1 LRISTTNT
9 YDLEQA
15 LEAASEEQ
23 RKEYFRLWGLTGETY
38 RNFEE
43 YLGIII
49 ESLEEPICARF
60 VWEYITPDERQ
71 ILYHSM
77 SYSARDGL
85 RRDALQK
92 KAQVPPER
100 YEPAVDSL
108 LQKLLLYQTKEEI
121 DAGKRGHHPQLPRDI
136 SVKGKNKAVAM
147 LYPFD
152 DYLTTLYTIGREIFT
167 PLGDRSKKSFAELVI
182 GLDGETQ
189 NEIYQSYTIKWGK
202 YYSRGD
208 FGEMI
213 AKKLFQLDEPLD
225 YLSDFAGDARDL
237 YLWLRQQGGQATMQ
251 EVRAHSG
258 LDDSSLA
265 PVIYE
270 LESAALAFDT
280 LTHEERI
287 LFIPQD
293 IFLRLKPIATNSA
306 NTIIELPAVNV
317 PEDFVPAA
325 IRPSEMAIPYDLAYI
340 INAIYQQTIEPTQV
354 GRVPKRIANKMR
366 TQLRGQVRPD
376 YQYDDNYM
384 EMLLDVAKENGLVQ
398 LPKAPLP
405 EIKDHYQAGDRLS
418 WWAGL
423 DLRGQVAYLL
433 HSWQKSFRWDDLE
446 GTHYRAWDP
455 YAWKPMAGRE
465 ILLKH
470 VANCTPG
477 RWYTV
482 ASLLQKIW
490 DEDPFVMHPQA
501 PYARKT
507 GHSKTRETREKWERG
522 DGETYIGMLSS
533 TLYELG
539 IVDLG
544 YDRANA
550 LEAQQ
555 QLNPTAFM
563 LTEMGASILPLIGDN
578 PPQANTSSRTLIVQ
592 PSFELL
598 ILQPDMPTLYSLLP
612 FTQITQASMVS
623 RLTLTRTSLLRALE
637 SGKNIEQILHTL
649 EEHSQ
654 KELPQNVIYSLND
667 WARSYKGT
675 RLSHVLLLEVSS
687 EAVATQLNNSAK
699 LKASGLRQLGP
710 FIFALNS
717 DSNIKQLKQAL
728 EQEGISV
735 QISGNIFI
743 ARSNRASTIYDM
755 HL

>member
-1 LRISTTNT
+1 MRTTNM
-9 YDLEQA
+9 YDLEAA

-60 VWEYITPDERQ
+60 VWEYITPDERMV
-71 ILYHSM
+71 LYHSM

-92 KAQVPPER
+92 KAQISPER
-100 YEPAVDSL
+100 YEAAVDGL
-108 LQKLLLYQTKEEI
+108 LQKLLLYEKKEEI
-121 DAGKRGHHPQLPRDI
+121 DAGKRGHSPHLSRDTAA
-136 SVKGKNKAVAM
+136 KGKHKAVSM

-167 PLGDRSKKSFAELVI
+167 PLGDRSKKAFAEIVT
-182 GLDGETQ
+182 GLDSDTQ
-189 NEIYQSYTIKWGK
+189 DEIHQSYTIKWGK

-208 FGEMI
+208 LGEMI
-213 AKKLFQLDEPLD
+213 AKKLYQLDEPLD

-237 YLWLRQQGGQATMQ
+237 YVWLRQQGGQASMQ

-280 LTHEERI
+280 LTREQRI

-293 IFLRLKPIATNSA
+293 IFLRLKPIEGNSTN
-306 NTIIELPAVNV
+306 TVIELPATVV

-325 IRPSEMAIPYDLAYI
+325 VRPGEMAIQYDIAYM
-340 INAIYQQTIEPTQV
+340 INAIYQQIIEPTQV
-354 GRVPKRIANKMR
+354 GRVPKRISNKLR

-384 EMLLDVAKENGLVQ
+384 EMILDIAKENGLAHV
-398 LPKAPLP
+398 PKSPIP
-405 EIKDHYQAGDRLS
+405 NVKDRYEPGERLS
-418 WWAGL
+418 WWARL
-423 DLRGQVAYLL
+423 DLQGQTAYLL
-433 HSWQKSFRWDDLE
+433 DSWKNSFRWDDLE

-465 ILLKH
+465 IVLKH
-470 VANCTPG
+470 LAHCTPG

-482 ASLLQKIW
+482 ASLLQNIW
-490 DEDPFVMHPQA
+490 DEDPFTMHPQL
-501 PYARKT
+501 PYARKS
-507 GHSKTRETREKWERG
+507 GHNKTKETREKWERG

-563 LTEMGASILPLIGDN
+563 LTEIGASILPLVGNN
-578 PPQANTSSRTLIVQ
+578 PPQAETGTHTLIVQ

-623 RLTLTRTSLLRALE
+623 RLTLTRASLIHALE
-637 SGKNIEQILHTL
+637 NGKNIESILHIL

-654 KELPQNVIYSLND
+654 KELPQNVVYSLND
-667 WARSYKGT
+667 WAKSYKGA
-675 RLSHVLLLEVSS
+675 RLSHVLLIEVSS
-687 EAVATQLNNSAK
+687 EAVATQFNNSAN
-699 LKASGLRQLGP
+699 LKTLGLRQLGP

-717 DSNIKQLKQAL
+717 DHDVKQLKQTF

-735 QISGNIFI
+735 QISGNIII
-743 ARSNRASTIYDM
+743 ARSRGTSIYDM
-755 HL
+755 HR

>member
-1 LRISTTNT
+1 MRTTDAYN
-9 YDLEQA
+9 LEEA

-43 YLGIII
+43 YLGIVI

-92 KAQVPPER
+92 KAQISPER
-100 YEPAVDSL
+100 YEAAVDSL
-108 LQKLLLYQTKEEI
+108 LQKLLLYQKTEEI
-121 DAGKRGHHPQLPRDI
+121 DASKRGHNQNLPRNA
-136 SVKGKNKAVAM
+136 SAKRERKTVAI

-152 DYLTTLYTIGREIFT
+152 DYLTTLYNIGREMFT
-167 PLGDRSKKSFAELVI
+167 PLGDRSKKSFAEIVA
-182 GLDGETQ
+182 GLDSDTQ
-189 NEIYQSYTIKWGK
+189 DEIHQSYTIKWGK

-213 AKKLFQLDEPLD
+213 ARKLYQLDEPLD
-225 YLSDFAGDARDL
+225 FLSDFAGDARDL
-237 YLWLRQQGGQATMQ
+237 YVWLRQQGGQANMQ

-280 LTHEERI
+280 LTREQRI

-293 IFLRLKPIATNSA
+293 IFLRLKPIEANIA
-306 NTIIELPAVNV
+306 NTVIELPAATV

-325 IRPSEMAIPYDLAYI
+325 IRPSEMAIPYDIAYMV
-340 INAIYQQTIEPTQV
+340 NAIYQQTIEPTQV
-354 GRVPKRIANKMR
+354 GRVPKRISNKLR

-384 EMLLDVAKENGLVQ
+384 EMLLDIAKENGLVQ
-398 LPKAPLP
+398 LPKSPLP
-405 EIKDHYQAGDRLS
+405 EIKDHYEPGDRLS
-418 WWAGL
+418 WWSSL
-423 DLRGQVAYLL
+423 DIQGQAAYLL
-433 HSWQKSFRWDDLE
+433 HSWQNSFRWDDLE
-446 GTHYRAWDP
+446 GTHYRSWDP

-465 ILLKH
+465 IVLKH
-470 VANCTPG
+470 LAHCTVG

-482 ASLLQKIW
+482 ASLLQNIW
-490 DEDPFVMHPQA
+490 DEDPFAMHPQP

-544 YDRANA
+544 YDRSNA

-563 LTEMGASILPLIGDN
+563 LTEMGASILPLVGDN
-578 PPQANTSSRTLIVQ
+578 PPQADTSARTLIVQ

-637 SGKNIEQILHTL
+637 GGKNIEHILHTL

-654 KELPQNVIYSLND
+654 KELPQNVVYSLND
-667 WARSYKGT
+667 WARSYKGA
-675 RLSHVLLLEVSS
+675 RLSHVLLMEVSS
-687 EAVATQLNNSAK
+687 EAVATQLNNSAN
-699 LKASGLRQLGP
+699 LKTLGLRQLGP
-710 FIFALNS
+710 FVFALNS
-717 DSNIKQLKQAL
+717 DHDVKKLKQAL

-743 ARSNRASTIYDM
+743 ARSRSTTIYDM
-755 HL
+755 HR

>member
-1 LRISTTNT
+1 MRTTNI
-9 YDLEQA
+9 YDLGAA

-38 RNFEE
+38 GSFEE
-43 YLGIII
+43 YMEIII
-49 ESLEEPICARF
+49 ESLDEPICARF

-92 KAQVPPER
+92 KSQIPPER
-100 YEPAVDSL
+100 YEIAVDSL
-108 LQKLLLYQTKEEI
+108 LQKLLLYQKKEDI
-121 DAGKRGHHPQLPRDI
+121 NASQRGHSVHLPNDL
-136 SVKGKNKAVAM
+136 SAKGKLKAVPI

-167 PLGDRSKKSFAELVI
+167 PLGDRSKKSFTELVA
-182 GLDGETQ
+182 GLDSDTQ
-189 NEIYQSYTIKWGK
+189 DEIYQSYTLKWAK
-202 YYSRGD
+202 YYSSGD
-208 FGEMI
+208 IGEMI
-213 AKKLFQLDEPLD
+213 ANRLSQLDEPLD
-225 YLSDFAGDARDL
+225 YLPDFVGDARNL
-237 YLWLRQQGGQATMQ
+237 YVWLRQQGGQATMQ
-251 EVRAHSG
+251 EVRMHSG

-280 LTHEERI
+280 LTREQRI
-287 LFIPQD
+287 LFIPHD
-293 IFLRLKPIATNSA
+293 VFLRLKPIEVNIA
-306 NTIIELPAVNV
+306 NTVIELPAATV
-317 PEDFVPAA
+317 PKDFVPAA
-325 IRPSEMAIPYDLAYI
+325 LRPGEMTIQYDIAYV

-354 GRVPKRIANKMR
+354 GRVPKRISNKLR

-376 YQYDDNYM
+376 YQYDDNYI
-384 EMLLDVAKENGLVQ
+384 EMLLDIAKESGLVQ
-398 LPKAPLP
+398 ISKSPLP
-405 EIKDHYQAGDRLS
+405 TIKDHYEVGERLS

-423 DLRGQVAYLL
+423 DIRGQTIYLL
-433 HSWQKSFRWDDLE
+433 NFWQHSFRWDDLE
-446 GTHYRAWDP
+446 GTHYRTWDP

-465 ILLKH
+465 IILKH
-470 VANCTPG
+470 LTNCAPG

-482 ASLLQKIW
+482 TSLLQDIW
-490 DEDPFVMHPQA
+490 EDDPFAMHPQP

-507 GHSKTRETREKWERG
+507 GHSKTKETREKWERG

-555 QLNPTAFM
+555 QINPMAFM
-563 LTEMGASILPLIGDN
+563 LTEIGATILPLLGKKLS
-578 PPQANTSSRTLIVQ
+578 QANTSTRTLIVQ
-592 PSFELL
+592 PNFELL
-598 ILQPDMPTLYSLLP
+598 ILQPDMLTLYSLLP
-612 FTQITQASMVS
+612 FTQISQAGMVS
-623 RLTLTRTSLLRALE
+623 RLTLSRASLLRALE
-637 SGKNIEQILHTL
+637 NGKNIDYVLHVL

-654 KELPQNVIYSLND
+654 KELPQNIIYSLND
-667 WARSYKGT
+667 WARSYKGA
-675 RLSHVLLLEVSS
+675 RLSHVLLIEVSS
-687 EAVATQLNNSAK
+687 EAVATQLNTSAN
-699 LKASGLRQLGP
+699 LKTLGLRQLGP
-710 FIFALNS
+710 FVFALNS
-717 DSNIKQLKQAL
+717 DHDVKQLKQTF

-743 ARSNRASTIYDM
+743 ARSSRASSIYDM
-755 HL
+755 RL